1 MKTRL
6 SVTLS
11 ILIED
16 LIEKVLGNKD
26 LDVDD
31 FCTYADVN
39 GSSIV
44 ISFQDLRD
52 IRDCPEIGKC
62 TKELI
67 NDFFRERGIK
77 E

>member
-1 MKTRL
+1 MTTRL
-6 SVTLS
+6 SINLS
-11 ILIED
+11 VLIED
-16 LIEKVLGNKD
+16 LIEKVLGNED
-26 LDVDD
+26 LDVDE

-67 NDFFRERGIK
+67 NEFFRERGI